1 MYLTDIK
8 AKVSLWVVSDS
19 LQPHGLYSP
28 WNSPGQNTE
37 EGSLSLLQGISP
49 TQGLNPGLPHC
60 RWIFYQLSHQGS
72 PRIPE
77 WVAYPFSSGSSRSRN
92 QIGVSCIAGRF
103 FTNWA
108 IRELKDIFKN
118 LYIFSIK
125 IKVFLKQNKNIS
137 QRSQFSEIW
146 TLAVHADSVP
156 QIVKRKDI
164 WGTSNSQRFQNWV
177 NTAIHRFKKPTN
189 PKNLKNKRK
198 LHTDRCTAL
207 KLQNLKAA

>member
-1 MYLTDIK
+1 M
-8 AKVSLWVVSDS
+8 
-19 LQPHGLYSP
+19 SP
-28 WNSPGQNTE
+28 WKWKPLSHVQLWDPMDYTVHGILQARTLEWVAFPFSRRSSPPQGLSPG
-37 EGSLSLLQGISP
+37 LRYY
-49 TQGLNPGLPHC
+49 
-60 RWIFYQLSHQGS
+60 RWILYQLSPKGS